1 MKINIITIIP
11 EFFNSYFKSPNIIR
25 AFKHQRLE
33 INIIDLKDYADG
45 SFRHIDDSPY
55 GGGNG
60 LLLKIEPIK
69 KSLATFDKA
78 LKICL
83 TPRGKTFEQI
93 DAKRLA
99 QEKEIVLFCGHY
111 EGIDERAYHY
121 FDEEISIGDYILS
134 GGEIPSLVIID
145 AIARLLDGALKKG
158 ASEEESFEE
167 GLLEYPQY
175 TKPYEFDGHK
185 VPDILLS
192 GNHEKIKEFN
202 HQEALRITSEKRND
216 LYEKYLL
223 KIDN

>member
-83 TPRGKTFEQI
+83 TPRGKTFEQS

-121 FDEEISIGDYILS
+121 FDEEISIGDYILT
-134 GGEIPSLVIID
+134 GGEVAAMAIVDSVTRLIPGVINKESLESESFD
-145 AIARLLDGALKKG
+145 DGLLD
-158 ASEEESFEE
+158 
-167 GLLEYPQY
+167 YPVY
-175 TKPYEFDGHK
+175 TKPYDFRGMK
-185 VPDILLS
+185 VPDVLLS
-192 GNHEKIKEFN
+192 GHHENIKKYREEQKFKLTN
-202 HQEALRITSEKRND
+202 LRKD
-216 LYEKYLL
+216 KY
-223 KIDN
+223 NG